1 MRNTCGITT
10 YRNHDISRIK
20 QTVSEHSALRTL
32 LPIVICFLS
41 KNERVS
47 ATDGLVGGS
56 NVASAAGP
64 RRPTAFLMVML
75 TFDDVVRLADEQQ
88 WQAPARPRDNNPL
101 EEYCDSPSKRAKL
114 QWASTESAVMMHTP
128 AAMRMRAALRSHP
141 RVLEALE
148 AWWLTA
154 QNTMQR
160 KATKRGRTCTQV
172 LPKKDYLELNVLL
185 YKAMVPEWDEE
196 DANSTAKES
205 WVEDAGAGAKSL
217 TADRFRDSMFELADM
232 HTLHIKS
239 SEIVTFLDTLLER
252 VSEVE
257 FPSVDAP
264 ARRYFASLDTIMC
277 SGVYSPY
284 KATSTSSSPHGPS
297 SPLRQQHRNENRG
310 DHFEAAT
317 IDLKAKA
324 KELQQTPMPAPSE
337 LPAPSV
343 PPAAGSQKRPRPQG
357 LRTSTSAF
365 GLLTGGAP
373 GLYLTQEAL
382 PESIQPFALSPRI
395 PSFSSLGPDAVSA
408 KIEALRAQSM
418 AQPRLD
424 LLAHARRMGAAG
436 RSSPSPAIR
445 QAIRPLTATD
455 GRTRLGASH
464 TLPPVRPRSSGGGA
478 PPTILQPWKLG
489 PTRR

>member
-1 MRNTCGITT
+1 
-10 YRNHDISRIK
+10 
-20 QTVSEHSALRTL
+20 
-32 LPIVICFLS
+32 
-41 KNERVS
+41 
-47 ATDGLVGGS
+47 
-56 NVASAAGP
+56 
-64 RRPTAFLMVML
+64 MVML

-88 WQAPARPRDNNPL
+88 WQAPARPRDKNPL

-114 QWASTESAVMMHTP
+114 NWASTESAVMLHTP

-141 RVLEALE
+141 RVLEALD

-160 KATKRGRTCTQV
+160 KATGRGRTSTPQV
-172 LPKKDYLELNVLL
+172 LPKKDYLELNMLL

-196 DANSTAKES
+196 DAKSTAKAS

-257 FPSVDAP
+257 FPSVGAP

-297 SPLRQQHRNENRG
+297 SPLRQQSRNENRSA
-310 DHFEAAT
+310 HFEAAT
-317 IDLKAKA
+317 IDLKAEA
-324 KELQQTPMPAPSE
+324 KELQQIPVTASSE
-337 LPAPSV
+337 LPAASA

-357 LRTSTSAF
+357 LRTSASAI
-365 GLLTGGAP
+365 GLLAGGAH
-373 GLYLTQEAL
+373 GVYLTQEAL
-382 PESIQPFALSPRI
+382 PESIQPFDFTAVCLHSRLPSQPFDLPPRI
-395 PSFSSLGPDAVSA
+395 PAFSSLGPDAMSA
-408 KIEALRAQSM
+408 KIEALRARPM

-424 LLAHARRMGAAG
+424 LLAHARRMGDLAG
-436 RSSPSPAIR
+436 RPSPSPT
-445 QAIRPLTATD
+445 IRPLTATD

-489 PTRR
+489 PTRPQLTRTFIEERRQVQRELYFMQDLTRRARCISCIF

>member
-1 MRNTCGITT
+1 
-10 YRNHDISRIK
+10 
-20 QTVSEHSALRTL
+20 
-32 LPIVICFLS
+32 
-41 KNERVS
+41 
-47 ATDGLVGGS
+47 
-56 NVASAAGP
+56 
-64 RRPTAFLMVML
+64 ML
-75 TFDDVVRLADEQQ
+75 
-88 WQAPARPRDNNPL
+88 
-101 EEYCDSPSKRAKL
+101 
-114 QWASTESAVMMHTP
+114 HTP

-141 RVLEALE
+141 RVLEALD

-160 KATKRGRTCTQV
+160 KATGRGRTSTPQV
-172 LPKKDYLELNVLL
+172 LPKKDYLELNMLL

-196 DANSTAKES
+196 DANSTAKAS

-297 SPLRQQHRNENRG
+297 SPLRQQSRNENRS
-310 DHFEAAT
+310 DHFEDAT
-317 IDLKAKA
+317 IDLKAEA
-324 KELQQTPMPAPSE
+324 RELQQTPVTAPSE
-337 LPAPSV
+337 LLAASAPLS
-343 PPAAGSQKRPRPQG
+343 ADGSQKRPRPQG
-357 LRTSTSAF
+357 LRTSASAI
-365 GLLTGGAP
+365 GLLAGGAH
-373 GLYLTQEAL
+373 GVYLTQEAL
-382 PESIQPFALSPRI
+382 PESIQPFDLPPRI
-395 PSFSSLGPDAVSA
+395 PAFSSLGPDAMSA
-408 KIEALRAQSM
+408 KFEALRARPM

-424 LLAHARRMGAAG
+424 LLAYARRMGDAG
-436 RSSPSPAIR
+436 RPSPSPT
-445 QAIRPLTATD
+445 IRPLTATD

-489 PTRR
+489 PTRPQLTRTFIEERRQVQRELYFMQDLTRRARCISCIF

>member
-1 MRNTCGITT
+1 
-10 YRNHDISRIK
+10 
-20 QTVSEHSALRTL
+20 
-32 LPIVICFLS
+32 
-41 KNERVS
+41 
-47 ATDGLVGGS
+47 
-56 NVASAAGP
+56 
-64 RRPTAFLMVML
+64 MVML

-88 WQAPARPRDNNPL
+88 WQAPARPRDKNPL

-114 QWASTESAVMMHTP
+114 HWASTESAVMLHTP

-141 RVLEALE
+141 RVLEALD

-160 KATKRGRTCTQV
+160 KATGRGRTSTPQV
-172 LPKKDYLELNVLL
+172 LPKKDYLELNMLL

-196 DANSTAKES
+196 DANSTAKAS

-239 SEIVTFLDTLLER
+239 SEMVTFLDTLLER

-257 FPSVDAP
+257 FPSVGAP

-297 SPLRQQHRNENRG
+297 SPLRQQSRNENRSA
-310 DHFEAAT
+310 HFEAAT
-317 IDLKAKA
+317 IDLKAEA
-324 KELQQTPMPAPSE
+324 KELQQIPVTASSE
-337 LPAPSV
+337 LPAASA

-357 LRTSTSAF
+357 LRTSASAI
-365 GLLTGGAP
+365 GLLAGGAH
-373 GLYLTQEAL
+373 GVYLTQEAL
-382 PESIQPFALSPRI
+382 PESIQPFDFTAVCLHSRLPSQPFDLPPRT
-395 PSFSSLGPDAVSA
+395 PAFSSLGPDAMSA
-408 KIEALRAQSM
+408 KIEALRARPM

-424 LLAHARRMGAAG
+424 LLAHARRMGDAG
-436 RSSPSPAIR
+436 RPSPSPTIG
-445 QAIRPLTATD
+445 PHLTATD

-464 TLPPVRPRSSGGGA
+464 TLPPVRPRSSGDGA

-489 PTRR
+489 PTRPQLTRTFIEERRHRCSVSCISCKI

>member
-1 MRNTCGITT
+1 
-10 YRNHDISRIK
+10 
-20 QTVSEHSALRTL
+20 
-32 LPIVICFLS
+32 
-41 KNERVS
+41 
-47 ATDGLVGGS
+47 
-56 NVASAAGP
+56 
-64 RRPTAFLMVML
+64 ML
-75 TFDDVVRLADEQQ
+75 
-88 WQAPARPRDNNPL
+88 
-101 EEYCDSPSKRAKL
+101 
-114 QWASTESAVMMHTP
+114 HTP

-141 RVLEALE
+141 RVLEALD

-160 KATKRGRTCTQV
+160 KATGRGRTSTPQV
-172 LPKKDYLELNVLL
+172 LPKKDYLELNMLL

-196 DANSTAKES
+196 DANSTAKAS

-239 SEIVTFLDTLLER
+239 SEIVTFLDTLLDR

-257 FPSVDAP
+257 FPSVGAP

-297 SPLRQQHRNENRG
+297 SPLRQQSRNENRS
-310 DHFEAAT
+310 DHFEDAT
-317 IDLKAKA
+317 IDLKAEA
-324 KELQQTPMPAPSE
+324 RELQQTPVTAPSE
-337 LPAPSV
+337 LLAASAPLS
-343 PPAAGSQKRPRPQG
+343 ADGSQKRPRPQG
-357 LRTSTSAF
+357 LRTSASAI
-365 GLLTGGAP
+365 GLLAGGAH
-373 GLYLTQEAL
+373 GVYLTQEAL
-382 PESIQPFALSPRI
+382 PESIQPFDLPPRI
-395 PSFSSLGPDAVSA
+395 PAFSSLGPDAMSA
-408 KIEALRAQSM
+408 KFEALRARPM

-424 LLAHARRMGAAG
+424 LLAYARRMGDAG
-436 RSSPSPAIR
+436 RPSPSPT
-445 QAIRPLTATD
+445 IRPLTATD

-489 PTRR
+489 PTRPQLTRTFIEERRQVQRELYFMQDLTRRARCISCIF

>member
-1 MRNTCGITT
+1 
-10 YRNHDISRIK
+10 
-20 QTVSEHSALRTL
+20 
-32 LPIVICFLS
+32 
-41 KNERVS
+41 
-47 ATDGLVGGS
+47 
-56 NVASAAGP
+56 
-64 RRPTAFLMVML
+64 MVML

-88 WQAPARPRDNNPL
+88 WQAPARPRDKNPL

-114 QWASTESAVMMHTP
+114 HWASTESAVMLHTP

-141 RVLEALE
+141 RVLEALD

-160 KATKRGRTCTQV
+160 KATGRGRTSTPQV
-172 LPKKDYLELNVLL
+172 LPKKDYLELNMLL

-196 DANSTAKES
+196 DANSTAKAS

-257 FPSVDAP
+257 FPSVGAP

-297 SPLRQQHRNENRG
+297 SPLRQQSRNENRSA
-310 DHFEAAT
+310 HFEAAT
-317 IDLKAKA
+317 IDLKAEA
-324 KELQQTPMPAPSE
+324 KELQQIPVTASSE
-337 LPAPSV
+337 LPAASA

-357 LRTSTSAF
+357 LRTSASAI
-365 GLLTGGAP
+365 GLLAGGAH
-373 GLYLTQEAL
+373 GVYLTQEAL
-382 PESIQPFALSPRI
+382 PESIQPFA
-395 PSFSSLGPDAVSA
+395 FTAVCLHS
-408 KIEALRAQSM
+408 
-418 AQPRLD
+418 RLTSRP
-424 LLAHARRMGAAG
+424 ASQRSRR
-436 RSSPSPAIR
+436 S
-445 QAIRPLTATD
+445 D
-455 GRTRLGASH
+455 RT
-464 TLPPVRPRSSGGGA
+464 P
-478 PPTILQPWKLG
+478 
-489 PTRR
+489 

>member
-1 MRNTCGITT
+1 
-10 YRNHDISRIK
+10 
-20 QTVSEHSALRTL
+20 
-32 LPIVICFLS
+32 
-41 KNERVS
+41 
-47 ATDGLVGGS
+47 
-56 NVASAAGP
+56 
-64 RRPTAFLMVML
+64 ML
-75 TFDDVVRLADEQQ
+75 
-88 WQAPARPRDNNPL
+88 
-101 EEYCDSPSKRAKL
+101 
-114 QWASTESAVMMHTP
+114 HTP

-141 RVLEALE
+141 RVLEALD

-160 KATKRGRTCTQV
+160 KATGRGRTSTPQV
-172 LPKKDYLELNVLL
+172 LPKKDYLELNMLL

-196 DANSTAKES
+196 DANSTAKAS

-257 FPSVDAP
+257 FPSVGAP

-297 SPLRQQHRNENRG
+297 SPLRQQSRYENRG

-317 IDLKAKA
+317 IDLKAEA
-324 KELQQTPMPAPSE
+324 KELQQTPVTAPSE
-337 LPAPSV
+337 LPAASA

-357 LRTSTSAF
+357 LRTSASAI
-365 GLLTGGAP
+365 GLLAGGAH
-373 GLYLTQEAL
+373 GVYLTQEAL
-382 PESIQPFALSPRI
+382 PESIQPFDFTAVCLHSRLPSQPFDLPPRI
-395 PSFSSLGPDAVSA
+395 PAFSSLGPDAMSA
-408 KIEALRAQSM
+408 KIEALRARPM

-424 LLAHARRMGAAG
+424 LLAHARRMGDAG
-436 RSSPSPAIR
+436 RPSPSPT
-445 QAIRPLTATD
+445 IRPLTATD

-489 PTRR
+489 PTRPQLTRTFIEERRQVQRELYCMQDLTRRARCISCIF

>member
-1 MRNTCGITT
+1 
-10 YRNHDISRIK
+10 
-20 QTVSEHSALRTL
+20 
-32 LPIVICFLS
+32 
-41 KNERVS
+41 
-47 ATDGLVGGS
+47 
-56 NVASAAGP
+56 
-64 RRPTAFLMVML
+64 MVML

-88 WQAPARPRDNNPL
+88 WQAHARPRDKNPL

-114 QWASTESAVMMHTP
+114 HWASTESAVMLHTP

-141 RVLEALE
+141 RVLEALD

-160 KATKRGRTCTQV
+160 KATGRGRTSTPQV
-172 LPKKDYLELNVLL
+172 LPKKDYLELNMLL

-196 DANSTAKES
+196 DANSTAKAS

-239 SEIVTFLDTLLER
+239 SEIVTFLDTLLDR

-257 FPSVDAP
+257 FPSVGAP

-297 SPLRQQHRNENRG
+297 SPLRQQSRNENRSA
-310 DHFEAAT
+310 HFEAAT
-317 IDLKAKA
+317 IDLKAEA
-324 KELQQTPMPAPSE
+324 KELQQIPVTASSE
-337 LPAPSV
+337 LPAASA
-343 PPAAGSQKRPRPQG
+343 PPAAGSQRSPLPQG
-357 LRTSTSAF
+357 LRTSSSAI
-365 GLLTGGAP
+365 GLLAGGAH
-373 GLYLTQEAL
+373 GVYLTQEAL
-382 PESIQPFALSPRI
+382 PESIQPFDLPPRI
-395 PSFSSLGPDAVSA
+395 PAFSSLGPDAMSA
-408 KIEALRAQSM
+408 KIEALRARPM

-424 LLAHARRMGAAG
+424 LLAYARRMGDAG
-436 RSSPSPAIR
+436 RPSPSPT
-445 QAIRPLTATD
+445 IRPLTATD

-464 TLPPVRPRSSGGGA
+464 MLPPVRPRSSGGGA

-489 PTRR
+489 PTRPQLTRTFIEERRQVQRELYFMQDLTRRARCISCIF